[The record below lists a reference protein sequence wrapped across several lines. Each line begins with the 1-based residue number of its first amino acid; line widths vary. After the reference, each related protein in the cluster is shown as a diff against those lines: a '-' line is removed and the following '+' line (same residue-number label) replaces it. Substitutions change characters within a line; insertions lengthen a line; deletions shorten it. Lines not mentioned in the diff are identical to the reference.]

1 VLADPVL
8 TDPVLT
14 DTVLADTV
22 LTSLGGPVAR
32 LDLRHLR

>member
-1 VLADPVL
+1 VLTDPVL

-14 DTVLADTV
+14 DPVLTDTV